1 MSMIEIR
8 KMYSGTASGGCQFQ
22 NNALQA
28 ICSTRLRIGTR
39 PVNQPLSGP
48 LSGLLSTGLTCISNT
63 EFLAGQTCSQ
73 VNNLIARRTRRLIAG
88 QICTLTASLSC
99 NLVTILFIWLSH
111 RENNN
116 LIIVTVVGIEC
127 NKFHN

>member
-1 MSMIEIR
+1 MTMSTIEIR
-8 KMYSGTASGGCQFQ
+8 KMYSGMASGGCQFQ

-28 ICSTRLRIGTR
+28 ICLTRLCIGMR
-39 PVNQPLSGP
+39 PANHPLSV
-48 LSGLLSTGLTCISNT
+48 LLSTGLTCILNA

-73 VNNLIARRTRRLIAG
+73 VNNLIAHCTCRLPIAG
-88 QICTLTASLSC
+88 QICTLTASLSH

-116 LIIVTVVGIEC
+116 LIIVTVVGMEC

>member
-1 MSMIEIR
+1 MSTIEIR
-8 KMYSGTASGGCQFQ
+8 KMYSGTDCGGCQFQ

-39 PVNQPLSGP
+39 PANRPLSVP
-48 LSGLLSTGLTCISNT
+48 LSTGLTCISNA

-73 VNNLIARRTRRLIAG
+73 VNNLITRRTRRLIAG
-88 QICTLTASLSC
+88 QICTLTASLSR

-116 LIIVTVVGIEC
+116 LIIVTVVGMEC